1 MRIEVIY
8 LDDLKKNSRFQS
20 RLQVGRNL
28 IAAGSFER
36 IELEPGQQIESVS
49 FHGNAA
55 HVYISKTEREKEG
68 RE

>member
-1 MRIEVIY
+1 MRVEVIY
-8 LDDLKKNSRFQS
+8 LDDLKKNGRFNT

-28 IAAGSFER
+28 VAADSFER

-55 HVYISKTEREKEG
+55 HVYISKIEG
-68 RE
+68 ENR